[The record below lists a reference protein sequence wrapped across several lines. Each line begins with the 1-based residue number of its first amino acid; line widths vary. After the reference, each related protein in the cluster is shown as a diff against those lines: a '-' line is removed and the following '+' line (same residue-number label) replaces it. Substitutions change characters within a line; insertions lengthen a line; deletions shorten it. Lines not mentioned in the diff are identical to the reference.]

1 MRIEKMVNKNENAV
15 KWLKGLL
22 WFGAIYHL
30 LLGLGGMF
38 GGDLAVK
45 LAKLFFGF
53 NLELTTQVSWILNPF
68 GAYVLAFGAFMAIIA
83 TDPAKYKKLIYVV
96 PAFIGLRVVQRLY
109 FMFMASG
116 DLVLSKPTNNIIDI
130 ILVAI
135 FGIIL
140 LVFAKKIK

>member
-1 MRIEKMVNKNENAV
+1 M
-15 KWLKGLL
+15 
-22 WFGAIYHL
+22 
-30 LLGLGGMF
+30 
-38 GGDLAVK
+38 
-45 LAKLFFGF
+45 
-53 NLELTTQVSWILNPF
+53 
-68 GAYVLAFGAFMAIIA
+68 AFGAFMAIIA